1 MIPRVQQAMK
11 QARARVLG
19 GNTRADNKIL
29 SMFEPDT
36 EVIRKGKASKPTEFG
51 KMVKIQEAE
60 NQIVI
65 HCEVFDQRPSDS
77 DLLTPSI
84 EKHKELLDRFRIW
97 WLPTRDSS
105 PPPTKPPPNN
115 WA

>member
-1 MIPRVQQAMK
+1 MR
-11 QARARVLG
+11 QARARVLS

-36 EVIRKGKASKPTEFG
+36 EVTRKGKASKPTEFG

-65 HCEVFDQRPSDS
+65 HCEVFGQRPSDY
-77 DLLTPSI
+77 DLVTPSI
-84 EKHKELLDRFRIW
+84 EKHQELLGCIPV
-97 WLPTRDSS
+97 LAAAV
-105 PPPTKPPPNN
+105 N
-115 WA
+115 

>member
-1 MIPRVQQAMK
+1 
-11 QARARVLG
+11 
-19 GNTRADNKIL
+19 
-29 SMFEPDT
+29 MFEPDT

-65 HCEVFDQRPSDS
+65 HCEVFDQRPSI
-77 DLLTPSI
+77 TPLSI
-84 EKHKELLDRFRIW
+84 DR
-97 WLPTRDSS
+97 
-105 PPPTKPPPNN
+105 TKKRRYV